1 MNLGAWPRARG
12 RNDMPARRRRYS
24 QAHHSQMVS
33 SARVRVA
40 VAVTIGQVARGIVA
54 GEVVLS
60 KW

>member
-1 MNLGAWPRARG
+1 
-12 RNDMPARRRRYS
+12 
-24 QAHHSQMVS
+24 MVS